1 MLKLD
6 HYGLP
11 RGSEA
16 AREEEAH
23 HGGKADNS
31 LTFLIVIAVVLGMLA
46 GRFVLPAAVTAHCG
60 TVINFGLYLLLFMV
74 GMDMGKQ
81 GTLLADIK
89 TAGFQVLLV
98 PVAVCAGSLA
108 FAALAGL
115 FLPLGVKDSMAAASG
130 LGWYSLAPLLLFMV
144 GMDMGKQGTLLA
156 DIKTAGFQVLLVPV
170 AVCAGSL
177 AFAALAGLVLP
188 LGVKDSMAAAS
199 GLGWYSLAPTLLA
212 PYSLSVSAVAFL
224 SNVMREIFAII
235 TIPIVAKYVGYV
247 ECASL
252 PGAAA
257 MDTVLPVVV
266 GATHERITIYS
277 FTSGVVLSLAVPLAM
292 WSAPPCPVRRPW
304 IRCSPWWWAPPTSAL
319 PFTPLPP
326 AWCCPWRFPCW
337 CPPSWP
343 CPSEEVFCMEI
354 ERRWLVEG
362 WPALAPSSVLQMD
375 QGYFAVRPA
384 IRIRREA
391 VLGGETR
398 YVLCFK
404 GGAGLAREEVE
415 VDVDEGRY
423 LRLRAMPAIRIR
435 REAVLG
441 GETRYVLCFKGGA
454 GLAREEVEVDVDE
467 GRYLRLR
474 AMLSGPMIEKEQRR
488 YPLPGGLTL
497 EVNQVDP
504 ALESGFYYAEVEF
517 DAEAA
522 ALAWTPPEA
531 LTAYLSHEVTG
542 QPGESMAAY
551 WARTRG

>member
-1 MLKLD
+1 MGMGTTLSTLSNLAIYIGLVVVGAFLGSRKALRSHPLVWVGKLQFAALMILIVTLGVNLGANDEVVSSLGQIGLAALVITVLAMAGSLLCLTLLRRFVLKLD

-115 FLPLGVKDSMAAASG
+115 FLPLGVKDSMAAA
-130 LGWYSLAPLLLFMV
+130 
-144 GMDMGKQGTLLA
+144 
-156 DIKTAGFQVLLVPV
+156 GF
-170 AVCAGSL
+170 
-177 AFAALAGLVLP
+177 
-188 LGVKDSMAAAS
+188 
-199 GLGWYSLAPTLLA
+199 GWYSLAPTLLA

-224 SNVMREIFAII
+224 SNVMREIFAVI

-277 FTSGVVLSLAVPLAM
+277 FTSGVVLSLAVPLLVPAI
-292 WSAPPCPVRRPW
+292 V
-304 IRCSPWWWAPPTSAL
+304 AL
-319 PFTPLPP
+319 PF
-326 AWCCPWRFPCW
+326 
-337 CPPSWP
+337 
-343 CPSEEVFCMEI
+343 
-354 ERRWLVEG
+354 
-362 WPALAPSSVLQMD
+362 
-375 QGYFAVRPA
+375 
-384 IRIRREA
+384 
-391 VLGGETR
+391 
-398 YVLCFK
+398 
-404 GGAGLAREEVE
+404 
-415 VDVDEGRY
+415 
-423 LRLRAMPAIRIR
+423 
-435 REAVLG
+435 
-441 GETRYVLCFKGGA
+441 
-454 GLAREEVEVDVDE
+454 
-467 GRYLRLR
+467 
-474 AMLSGPMIEKEQRR
+474 
-488 YPLPGGLTL
+488 
-497 EVNQVDP
+497 
-504 ALESGFYYAEVEF
+504 
-517 DAEAA
+517 
-522 ALAWTPPEA
+522 
-531 LTAYLSHEVTG
+531 
-542 QPGESMAAY
+542 
-551 WARTRG
+551 

>member
-1 MLKLD
+1 MGTTLSTLSNLAIYIGLVVVGAFLGSRKALRSRPLAWVGKLQFAALMILIVTLGINLGANDEVVSSLGQIGLAALVITVLAMAGSLLCLTLLRRFVLKLD

-60 TVINFGLYLLLFMV
+60 TVISFGLYLLLFMV

-115 FLPLGVKDSMAAASG
+115 F
-130 LGWYSLAPLLLFMV
+130 
-144 GMDMGKQGTLLA
+144 
-156 DIKTAGFQVLLVPV
+156 
-170 AVCAGSL
+170 
-177 AFAALAGLVLP
+177 LP

-266 GATHERITIYS
+266 GATH
-277 FTSGVVLSLAVPLAM
+277 A
-292 WSAPPCPVRRPW
+292 
-304 IRCSPWWWAPPTSAL
+304 SPS
-319 PFTPLPP
+319 TPLPP
-326 AWCCPWRFPCW
+326 AWCYPWRCPCW

-343 CPSEEVFCMEI
+343 CPSE
-354 ERRWLVEG
+354 RRSSAWKLNAAG
-362 WPALAPSSVLQMD
+362 WW
-375 QGYFAVRPA
+375 R
-384 IRIRREA
+384 
-391 VLGGETR
+391 
-398 YVLCFK
+398 
-404 GGAGLAREEVE
+404 AG
-415 VDVDEGRY
+415 
-423 LRLRAMPAIRIR
+423 
-435 REAVLG
+435 
-441 GETRYVLCFKGGA
+441 
-454 GLAREEVEVDVDE
+454 
-467 GRYLRLR
+467 
-474 AMLSGPMIEKEQRR
+474 
-488 YPLPGGLTL
+488 
-497 EVNQVDP
+497 
-504 ALESGFYYAEVEF
+504 
-517 DAEAA
+517 
-522 ALAWTPPEA
+522 PP
-531 LTAYLSHEVTG
+531 
-542 QPGESMAAY
+542 
-551 WARTRG
+551 

>member
-1 MLKLD
+1 MPSSDYNKYLAAIKAANDMENKELLRQIKNELIANYGLMDDDVDTPFVWTLRAAHATIESGTSSRDKGWMGMGTTLSTLSNLAIYIGLVVVGAFLGSRKALRSRPLVWVGKLQFAAHMILIVTLGVNLSANDEVVSSLGQIGLAALVITVLAMAGSLLCLTLLRRFVLKLD

-23 HGGKADNS
+23 HSGKADNS

-60 TVINFGLYLLLFMV
+60 TVISFGLYLLLFMV

-98 PVAVCAGSLA
+98 PVAVC
-108 FAALAGL
+108 
-115 FLPLGVKDSMAAASG
+115 V
-130 LGWYSLAPLLLFMV
+130 
-144 GMDMGKQGTLLA
+144 
-156 DIKTAGFQVLLVPV
+156 
-170 AVCAGSL
+170 GSL

-277 FTSGVVLSLAVPLAM
+277 FTSGVVLSLAVPLLVPAI
-292 WSAPPCPVRRPW
+292 V
-304 IRCSPWWWAPPTSAL
+304 TL
-319 PFTPLPP
+319 PF
-326 AWCCPWRFPCW
+326 
-337 CPPSWP
+337 
-343 CPSEEVFCMEI
+343 
-354 ERRWLVEG
+354 
-362 WPALAPSSVLQMD
+362 
-375 QGYFAVRPA
+375 
-384 IRIRREA
+384 
-391 VLGGETR
+391 
-398 YVLCFK
+398 
-404 GGAGLAREEVE
+404 
-415 VDVDEGRY
+415 
-423 LRLRAMPAIRIR
+423 
-435 REAVLG
+435 
-441 GETRYVLCFKGGA
+441 
-454 GLAREEVEVDVDE
+454 
-467 GRYLRLR
+467 
-474 AMLSGPMIEKEQRR
+474 
-488 YPLPGGLTL
+488 
-497 EVNQVDP
+497 
-504 ALESGFYYAEVEF
+504 
-517 DAEAA
+517 
-522 ALAWTPPEA
+522 
-531 LTAYLSHEVTG
+531 
-542 QPGESMAAY
+542 
-551 WARTRG
+551 

>member
-1 MLKLD
+1 MTTANGQTPAPFMQDAPAVISTLGTDAHQGLTSEQAAHNLNQYGPNAFTKPKPESMLSRIVKTAADPMLIMLMIAAAITLGVNLSANDEVVSSLGQIGLAALVITVLAMAGSLLCLTLLRRFVLKLD

-23 HGGKADNS
+23 HSGKADNS

-60 TVINFGLYLLLFMV
+60 TVISFGLY
-74 GMDMGKQ
+74 
-81 GTLLADIK
+81 
-89 TAGFQVLLV
+89 
-98 PVAVCAGSLA
+98 
-108 FAALAGL
+108 
-115 FLPLGVKDSMAAASG
+115 
-130 LGWYSLAPLLLFMV
+130 LLLFMV

-277 FTSGVVLSLAVPLAM
+277 FTSGVVLSLAVPLLVPAI
-292 WSAPPCPVRRPW
+292 V
-304 IRCSPWWWAPPTSAL
+304 TL
-319 PFTPLPP
+319 PF
-326 AWCCPWRFPCW
+326 
-337 CPPSWP
+337 
-343 CPSEEVFCMEI
+343 
-354 ERRWLVEG
+354 
-362 WPALAPSSVLQMD
+362 
-375 QGYFAVRPA
+375 
-384 IRIRREA
+384 
-391 VLGGETR
+391 
-398 YVLCFK
+398 
-404 GGAGLAREEVE
+404 
-415 VDVDEGRY
+415 
-423 LRLRAMPAIRIR
+423 
-435 REAVLG
+435 
-441 GETRYVLCFKGGA
+441 
-454 GLAREEVEVDVDE
+454 
-467 GRYLRLR
+467 
-474 AMLSGPMIEKEQRR
+474 
-488 YPLPGGLTL
+488 
-497 EVNQVDP
+497 
-504 ALESGFYYAEVEF
+504 
-517 DAEAA
+517 
-522 ALAWTPPEA
+522 
-531 LTAYLSHEVTG
+531 
-542 QPGESMAAY
+542 
-551 WARTRG
+551 